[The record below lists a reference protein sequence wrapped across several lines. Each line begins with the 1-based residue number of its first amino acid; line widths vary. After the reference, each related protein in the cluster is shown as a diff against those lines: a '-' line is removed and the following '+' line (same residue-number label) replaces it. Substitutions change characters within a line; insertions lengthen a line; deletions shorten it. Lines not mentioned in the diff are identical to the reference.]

1 MMLNEKAT
9 VNSNMLPHGP
19 RCTTIARARSDPPRA
34 SQAANVIQIAA
45 RDSGLGEADSCGP
58 LADALVWL
66 VTKEPLTAPA

>member
-19 RCTTIARARSDPPRA
+19 RCTTIARASIEPPRA
-34 SQAANVIQIAA
+34 SQAMNVSQTAA
-45 RDSGLGEADSCGP
+45 RESGLGDADSCGP
-58 LADALVWL
+58 ETAASVWL